1 MTELLLRSELAP
13 LAEQQRR
20 LRLRQ
25 RLALCW
31 GGATVLGLGLLGF
44 RYAGAIST
52 TGLGIGLAL
61 AAVACA
67 FFIRSRVASQ
77 QPDFRQ
83 IARDIEQRHPDLHT
97 VLLTAVEQ
105 GRDPQSG
112 RLNYLQERVITG
124 ALMEIKKREQLA
136 AVEPRHLFLAQAAHL
151 TALAAFVLVLFNT
164 IEFKRNGPSSAAA
177 PLAGRSERPAMVAAG
192 WAASPASPRAGP
204 EIVAA
209 PGEIAGRYG
218 RMAATIGPAA
228 VAAAGR
234 ASLRSVGSPLGCVG
248 GA

>member
-31 GGATVLGLGLLGF
+31 GGATVLGLGLIGL

-52 TGLGIGLAL
+52 TGLAIGLAV

-97 VLLTAVEQ
+97 LLLTAVEQ

-124 ALMEIKKREQLA
+124 ALTEIKQREQLS
-136 AVEPRHLFLAQAAHL
+136 AVAPRHLFLAQAVQL
-151 TALAAFVLVLFNT
+151 DALAAFVVVLFNA
-164 IEFKRNGPSSAAA
+164 IEFKRDGKISAAV
-177 PLAGRSERPAMVAAG
+177 PLAKVESRITVTPGDASVERGTPLVILARFDGTLPPEAALIITTNG
-192 WAASPASPRAGP
+192 VTTRVP
-204 EIVAA
+204 
-209 PGEIAGRYG
+209 
-218 RMAATIGPAA
+218 
-228 VAAAGR
+228 
-234 ASLRSVGSPLGCVG
+234 
-248 GA
+248 